1 MAGLG
6 NIDDVYKH
14 YLKLVE
20 ENQQIKELLKTCKCE
35 FEKITKFC
43 NTEFEYARKLTNN
56 FHIPAEDLA
65 VILQLTNNKELLTKI
80 DNAIGKKK

>member
-14 YLKLVE
+14 YIKIID

-43 NTEFEYARKLTNN
+43 NTEFEYARKLDNN
-56 FHIPAEDLA
+56 FHIPTEDLA
-65 VILQLTNNKELLTKI
+65 VILQITNNKELLIKI